1 MKKYYDLLGL
11 QEGASYEEIQ
21 EAYDRLSVDLHPSNN
36 DNLDFFIEEYAK
48 LKKAYSKLLEIT
60 PKTVSNANIENE
72 EPSDNEGI
80 TLDST
85 TIKNL
90 YSARYPFK
98 EDSTITENECDNNDN
113 VDSDK
118 NPENSDRPNPNK
130 SKPSNRK
137 FFKHALI
144 SFISIFLIGIIV
156 YLVDNNLKT
165 KKADAFYKTAY
176 YNYSNGR
183 YDKALEY
190 LDYAL
195 DKKTNYIKAHSL
207 KGDVYMKKSSFLNAT
222 NSYKKV
228 RVINKSYDSINYKI
242 GYSLIANKKIKDGT
256 LYLEY
261 FVAEKSSSNKKKLE
275 IIRGLIRD
283 FKKGDQISQYLAL
296 AYCNFIIEKSQN
308 INNSILLLDDINDA
322 FFQRGIV
329 YYNLN
334 EYQLAINNYDV
345 SIKANYSLSSSYFN
359 RGLSYYQLDKE
370 SLALLDYNK
379 AIELNSSKALFYR
392 ARGNN
397 YYWMKDYL
405 KAYEDYEKSIELG
418 YTSSDLIS
426 SYYNKAKEEYDKEQD
441 KIRRESWSYK
451 KRARYNKLKLGQ
463 YYKGGIIFDLP
474 SNYKVKILATTTTSK
489 KLTYYKAKSK
499 CDDLTLNGYSD
510 WRIPSQS
517 EIYKISDNYYT
528 VNRGLRNSDVY
539 YKSLNHTGFYW
550 SSNYY
555 GNDITD
561 FTKGYGYISYRLEK
575 TDDGSYY
582 FKGQKN
588 DPKQLVRAVR
598 EHTFK

>member
-21 EAYDRLSVDLHPSNN
+21 EAYDRLSVDLDPSNN

-283 FKKGDQISQYLAL
+283 FKKDDQIDRYLAL
-296 AYCNFIIEKSQN
+296 AYCNLIIKKSKLK
-308 INNSILLLDDINDA
+308 SSKKDEFNDA
-322 FFQRGIV
+322 YFQRGRI
-329 YYNLN
+329 YYNLK
-334 EYQLAINNYDV
+334 EYQLSIDNYDV
-345 SIKANYSLSSSYFN
+345 TIKANYSPSSSYFN
-359 RGLSYYQLDKE
+359 RGLSYYWLNKE
-370 SLALLDYNK
+370 ALALLDYNK
-379 AIELNSSKALFYR
+379 AIELNSTNALFYR

>member
-283 FKKGDQISQYLAL
+283 FKKDDQIDRYLAL
-296 AYCNFIIEKSQN
+296 AYCNLIIKKYKLKS
-308 INNSILLLDDINDA
+308 SKKDEFNDA
-322 FFQRGIV
+322 YFQRGRI
-329 YYNLN
+329 YYNLK
-334 EYQLAINNYDV
+334 EYQLSIDNYDV
-345 SIKANYSLSSSYFN
+345 TIKANYSPSSSYFN
-359 RGLSYYQLDKE
+359 RGLSYYWLNKE
-370 SLALLDYNK
+370 ALALLDYNK
-379 AIELNSSKALFYR
+379 AIELNSTNALFYR

-405 KAYEDYEKSIELG
+405 KAYEDYKKSFELG
-418 YTSSDLIS
+418 YTSSDLNS
-426 SYYNKAKEEYDKEQD
+426 SYYNKAKEEYDKVQD
-441 KIRRESWSYK
+441 KIKRESWSYK

-474 SNYKVKILATTTTSK
+474 TNYKVKILATTTTSRK
-489 KLTYYKAKSK
+489 ITYYKAKSK
-499 CDDLTLNGYSD
+499 CDDLKLNGYSD
-510 WRIPSQS
+510 WRIPSNS
-517 EIYKISDNYYT
+517 ELYKINDNYYT
-528 VNRGLRNSDVY
+528 VNRGLQNSGVY
-539 YKSLNHTGFYW
+539 HKILKHTDYYW
-550 SSNYY
+550 SSKY
-555 GNDITD
+555 DS
-561 FTKGYGYISYRLEK
+561 KEGYLAYRLKKSDE
-575 TDDGSYY
+575 GSYY
-582 FKGQKN
+582 YLDQKTSS
-588 DPKQLVRAVR
+588 KQFVRAVR
-598 EHTFK
+598 QHIFN